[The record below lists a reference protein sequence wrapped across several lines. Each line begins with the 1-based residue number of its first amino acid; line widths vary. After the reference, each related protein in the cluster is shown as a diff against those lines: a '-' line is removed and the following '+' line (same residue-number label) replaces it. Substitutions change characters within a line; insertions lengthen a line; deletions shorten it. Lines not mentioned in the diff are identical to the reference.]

1 MLGKVSRGKN
11 ICMPNCLN
19 LDPFVRE
26 DVKTVPSKFL
36 EKKIFSPGQTV
47 SIVVYGS
54 GMVSSIYK
62 CWTQAKLLVSIQ
74 LKTLSIALKENA
86 FSTYSTVVQEVG
98 LIQD

>member
-1 MLGKVSRGKN
+1 
-11 ICMPNCLN
+11 MPNCLN

-26 DVKTVPSKFL
+26 DVKRRWTIITMPSTFH
-36 EKKIFSPGQTV
+36 EKKIFTPGQTV
-47 SIVVYGS
+47 FLVVYGS